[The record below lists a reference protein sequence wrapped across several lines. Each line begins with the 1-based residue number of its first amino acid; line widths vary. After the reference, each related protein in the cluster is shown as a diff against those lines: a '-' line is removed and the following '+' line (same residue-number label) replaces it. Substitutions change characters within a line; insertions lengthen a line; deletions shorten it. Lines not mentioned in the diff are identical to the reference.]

1 MKVLLACHSVRPG
14 SGRKPERRPA
24 AARLLA
30 WLLALSVALGH
41 AGADLDRMQQLARE
55 RYGAQTENR
64 VADWRALLAET
75 RELDVDT
82 QLARINTFF
91 NRTIRFSDDI
101 VVWQQDDYWASPLET
116 MGRGS
121 GDCEDFTIAKYTS
134 LRLLGVPDE
143 QLRLIYVRARLGG
156 PSSTL
161 SQAHMVLGYYPS
173 PDAEP
178 LILDNLIGDI
188 LPASRRSD
196 LQPVFSFNSAGLWVG
211 GASRSSADPTARL
224 SRWSRVLERMR
235 TEGITLPA
243 AGAEPAR

>member
-1 MKVLLACHSVRPG
+1 MPACLLAILV
-14 SGRKPERRPA
+14 
-24 AARLLA
+24 
-30 WLLALSVALGH
+30 ALSH

-55 RYGAQTENR
+55 RYDAQTENR
-64 VADWRALLAET
+64 VIAWRELLAET
-75 RELDVDT
+75 RDQRADT

-91 NRTIRFSDDI
+91 NRSTRFVDDI
-101 VVWQQDDYWASPLET
+101 VAWKQPDYWASPLET
-116 MGRGS
+116 IGKGS

-143 QLRLIYVRARLGG
+143 KLRLIYVRARIGG
-156 PSSTL
+156 PSSNL
-161 SQAHMVLGYYPS
+161 SQAHMVLGYYAS

-196 LQPVFSFNSAGLWVG
+196 LQPVFSFNGAGLWVG

-224 SRWSRVLERMR
+224 SRWSRVLERMKN
-235 TEGITLPA
+235 EGIDLRGITPEA
-243 AGAEPAR
+243 AR

>member
-1 MKVLLACHSVRPG
+1 MKVLLACHSARPG
-14 SGRKPERRPA
+14 SGRKPERRRA

-91 NRTIRFSDDI
+91 NRTIRFADDI

-235 TEGITLPA
+235 AEGITLPA
-243 AGAEPAR
+243 TGAEPAR